1 MVIEK
6 VNYYLQMIIVCQE
19 NLKIS
24 IKKHLIEKAFEFK
37 KDTQAVLLLIIVQ

>member
-24 IKKHLIEKAFEFK
+24 IKKYLIEAFEFK